1 MRNSY
6 FLIAF
11 MLLSCG
17 DYQLE
22 LKRQEEEEE
31 KQQHE
36 KNLKEVDTVREKIL
50 NFITSKVKL
59 AEEKIAKNTPEEV
72 SKNFQSIL
80 ETIHQIIE
88 QVINIEKEI
97 NRITQIQQPT
107 LEDKEKLKK
116 LKEEYK
122 NILNTDNKQ

>member
-1 MRNSY
+1 MWR
-6 FLIAF
+6 
-11 MLLSCG
+11 
-17 DYQLE
+17 YQLE
-22 LKRQEEEEE
+22 LKRQQEEEEEEE

-88 QVINIEKEI
+88 KVINIEKEI